1 MTTAPLQPIDLSGG
15 LEPIASAPA
24 SPALPPNSSPIDLSG
39 GLEPLSAP
47 LTEKD
52 AATSTYAAQQASD
65 KFQDL
70 PAKDPSHVRFQAT
83 DGSIHDV
90 PSQYLSRAKQ
100 IDPNLK
106 ILDSP
111 NGDPED
117 RGVGAG
123 LKRNTISV
131 ITGLYHAF
139 TDPATDQEKAELLQ
153 KVRDLN
159 QRENANIPEDL
170 ATNPKQGTLVLHR
183 ILDAPADVLAKKGDN
198 EEQIAKD
205 LINHHEYWKGGNM
218 YLSSLVDKGLS
229 AVPVVGPA
237 INATAERAESGDVS
251 GAATDVGA
259 MLALENAP
267 KLAKAGSKAVEGASD
282 LAGRAAN
289 KINTTELR
297 PEQLTKR
304 LEGPQPMHGTPVSVK
319 TPLDSAAI
327 SKSLGGKDL
336 SAQAIQTLHD
346 HVGSDIPVGSTPK
359 TQAMKAVQPVHEMI
373 SQTASKMNQIV
384 RNAGDFTTN
393 VETDAG
399 FGNNSLTSD
408 LAAIKKNLPASD
420 RAKLSQDVGSVI
432 EDAGDAL
439 KSTNPAEVLE
449 YRRQLGNS
457 IDWENVSKNPE
468 TPKEAQNTTRAK
480 LYRVLTDKIH
490 SEIPETVEL
499 DKTLQPNLELR
510 SHLQNRLGSRAFED
524 PLSATAEAQEQAR
537 RGRQAVED
545 DAHNAQVAKNWG
557 RVKTALIT
565 LGVGGGVLREI
576 EHLIE

>member
-1 MTTAPLQPIDLSGG
+1 MSNSPVIDLSAG
-15 LEPIASAPA
+15 LESAA
-24 SPALPPNSSPIDLSG
+24 SPAATPQTPQSIDLSG
-39 GLEPLSAP
+39 GLEPLSTP
-47 LTEKD
+47 LTEKE
-52 AATSTYAAQQASD
+52 AGTSTYAAQQASD
-65 KFQDL
+65 RFQNL

-83 DGSIHDV
+83 DGSVHDV
-90 PSQYLSRAKQ
+90 PSQYLSKAKQ

-117 RGVGAG
+117 RGVTAG
-123 LKRNTISV
+123 TKRNTVGV

-259 MLALENAP
+259 MLAMENAP
-267 KLAKAGSKAVEGASD
+267 KLLKAGGRAVEGVSD
-282 LAGRAAN
+282 AAGRVAN
-289 KINTTELR
+289 KINTSELR

-304 LEGPQPMHGTPVSVK
+304 PEGPQAMHGTPVSVK

-336 SAQAIQTLHD
+336 STQAIETLHD

-373 SQTASKMNQIV
+373 SQTASRMNKIV
-384 RNAGDFTTN
+384 QNAGEFTTN

-399 FGNNSLTSD
+399 FGNNNLMSD
-408 LAAIKKNLPASD
+408 VESIKKNLPASD
-420 RAKLSQDVGSVI
+420 RAKLSQDVDSVV

-490 SEIPETVEL
+490 SEIPETTQL

-510 SHLQNRLGSRAFED
+510 SHLRNRLGERAFED
-524 PLSATAEAQEQAR
+524 PQSATAEAQEQAR
-537 RGRQAVED
+537 RGQQMID
-545 DAHNAQVAKNWG
+545 DTAHNAQVAKNWG